1 MNLMSEKVLL
11 FGSNSKVLA
20 GGIAKLLDLTPVRLE
35 VKKFPDGELYV
46 RIDADV
52 KGKDVV
58 IVQTMFPNQNDS
70 LIEFI
75 LAVDAAKDLG
85 AKNITGVV
93 PYLAYSRQDKRFQP
107 TEAWSIKT
115 VAEMLKAAG
124 LNKLITVDTHYKHV
138 KPGEFDFFGIP
149 SINLSAAKILLEDV
163 EKKIGKDFITIGP
176 DFGSSEMIKY
186 AIGKKIVMQK
196 EKVCPDCGK
205 KYSQCICRGSKRKY
219 EISFKSEQNF
229 KGKNVFVL
237 DDIIASGGTMIRA
250 IEKVKSDGA
259 KKVTAAATHGLFLK
273 DSLIKLK
280 ELTNYLI
287 VTDSISTPVSN
298 VSLAPLIAEALK

>member
-20 GGIAKLLDLTPVRLE
+20 EGIAKLLDLTPVRLE

-149 SINLSAAKILLEDV
+149 SINLSAGRILLEDI
-163 EKKIGKDFITIGP
+163 KNKLGADFITIGP

-186 AIGKKIVMQK
+186 ATGKEIVMLKQK
-196 EKVCPDCGK
+196 ICPDCGK
-205 KYSQCICRGSKRKY
+205 KYSQCECKGGKRKY
-219 EISFKSEQNF
+219 EITVKTEQDFKN
-229 KGKNVFVL
+229 KNVVVL

-250 IEKVKSDGA
+250 IEKIRSGGA
-259 KKVTAAATHGLFLK
+259 NKIAAAATHALFLK
-273 DSLIKLK
+273 NSLDTLK
-280 ELTNYLI
+280 EKTDCLV
-287 VTDSISTPVSN
+287 VTDSIETPVSN
-298 VSLAPLIAEALK
+298 VSIASLVADVIK